1 MAYRYGNRQQMELL
15 PQSIEEYV
23 AKDDPVRAY
32 DAFVE
37 VLDLNALGIDLN
49 PNKVGDCGLWQER
62 LNFKILKVLA
72 SILNFFACHR
82 YLNILYPEPR

>member
-1 MAYRYGNRQQMELL
+1 MAYRYSNRYQLALL

-37 VLDLNALGIDLN
+37 AIDFNELV
-49 PNKVGDCGLWQER
+49 PR
-62 LNFKILKVLA
+62 LISFVPDNGKIK
-72 SILNFFACHR
+72 S
-82 YLNILYPEPR
+82 